1 MFSSNLT
8 TNLYLRLESYS
19 MFDAIRC
26 MYQEYLLEK
35 HMQPFLGFFR
45 PLGIVKAIIID
56 HKIVGELHLS
66 YLSHLFTID

>member
-1 MFSSNLT
+1 
-8 TNLYLRLESYS
+8 
-19 MFDAIRC
+19 

-35 HMQPFLGFFR
+35 YWQPFLGFFR

-66 YLSHLFTID
+66 HLFTID